1 MPCATFDQV
10 GGDHLGCG
18 TELPLP
24 NRLATTYKSPTRL
37 FANKQL
43 CETRLTNQLFIIG
56 NGFDLHHNIASRY
69 SDFASFLESRDRETF
84 DIATEYMV
92 PERDLW
98 SCLEERLAEVDVDQ
112 IEEYA
117 SNFLVSYGAD
127 DWSDAYHHDYEYEI
141 EQICAAISN
150 KLRSHFADWVR
161 QIVIPP
167 RAVSPVR
174 CIDPQSLFL
183 NFNYTSTL
191 QEIYGVSDSRILQ
204 IHGSARDQTSEI
216 ILGHGWN
223 RQTSELLSRHA
234 DQDTDVRVVG
244 GFQLIDE
251 LLANTFKPTQEI
263 LARNKGFFEGLS
275 SVTKVNVLGHSLAQ
289 VDQPYFRAVL
299 DNVNINAQWT
309 VSFHSD
315 DAETWAAA
323 KSIGI
328 PASKMRV
335 EQLKNL

>member
-1 MPCATFDQV
+1 M
-10 GGDHLGCG
+10 
-18 TELPLP
+18 
-24 NRLATTYKSPTRL
+24 
-37 FANKQL
+37 
-43 CETRLTNQLFIIG
+43 TNQLFIIG

-69 SDFASFLESRDRETF
+69 SDFASFLERRDRATF
-84 DIATEYMV
+84 DIAKEYMV
-92 PERDLW
+92 PEQDLW

-141 EQICAAISN
+141 EQICAAISR

-167 RAVSPVR
+167 RAVSPVQ
-174 CIDPQSLFL
+174 CIDPKSLFL

-191 QEIYGVSDSRILQ
+191 QILYGVYDSRILH
-204 IHGSARDQTSEI
+204 IHGSARDQTTEI
-216 ILGHGWN
+216 ILGHGWD
-223 RQTSELLSRHA
+223 RQASDLLSRFA
-234 DQDTDVRVVG
+234 GEDTDVRVAG

-251 LLANTFKPTQEI
+251 LLASTFKPTQEI
-263 LARNKGFFEGLS
+263 LTRNKGFFEGLS
-275 SVTKVNVLGHSLAQ
+275 SVAQVHVLGHSLAQ
-289 VDQPYFRAVL
+289 VDEPYFRAVL

-315 DAETWAAA
+315 GAETWAAA
-323 KSIGI
+323 KSMGI
-328 PASKMRV
+328 PSANMRV